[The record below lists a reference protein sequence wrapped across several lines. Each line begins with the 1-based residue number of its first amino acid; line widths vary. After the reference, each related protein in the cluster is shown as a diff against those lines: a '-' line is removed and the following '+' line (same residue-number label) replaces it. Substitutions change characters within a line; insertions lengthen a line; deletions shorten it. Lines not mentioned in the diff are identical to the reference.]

1 MSTPA
6 TTQTRAVGLL
16 AILAMLVY
24 PFLVADYPRALL
36 AEIYIFAIFAMSLDL
51 LLGFTGLMSLGHAA
65 FFGLGAYAV
74 AILGTLF
81 GVNAWLALAAGVA
94 VAAAGAAVIG
104 FFCVRTT
111 GIPFLML
118 TLAFSQLV
126 FSVALKW
133 RDVTG
138 GSDGMA
144 IAEKPALFGFELS
157 DSLAMYFVALVF
169 FLLSY
174 WGLRRLLNAPLGH
187 VFVGIREN
195 EPRMLAIGYPTR
207 AYKLLSFTIAGAF
220 AGLAG
225 GLYAIFNSFIS
236 PDAIYWTSS
245 GDILIMTM
253 LGGAGTLIGPAIGAG
268 VFLLMKNVVSSYSE
282 HWLAIIGIIFICC
295 VMFFPGGI
303 WGTLRQIRL
312 AEAQAM
318 SVLRTDHLCRSFGS
332 LVVTNDVNL
341 TVEAGERHVII
352 GPNGAGKTSLINQI
366 GGQLEPSSGRILVKD
381 TDITGWSPSRISRL
395 GVARTFQRNNLFQ
408 NLSVIENLRLAVQA
422 RRGGPLNFFTP
433 VGAPPRHDR
442 ARRAADAARA
452 SRRRRRAAR
461 PQPLLRRAAPA
472 RDRDRARRRARP
484 AAAGRADL
492 GHVAGRDRP
501 HDRPDR
507 EPAAHVLD
515 PDDRARHEGG
525 VLGRRPHH
533 RALLRRGARHRHAGR
548 HPGQRARA
556 RGLSRGGALML
567 DLENVNAYYGDS
579 HILHGVSL
587 AVKEGEVVCLLGR
600 NGAGKTTTILTIMG
614 YLKPRPGR
622 ILYRGRDI
630 AALPP
635 YAVARL
641 GFGFVPQER
650 GIFPSL
656 TVRENLTV
664 FARGTA
670 GGRWTLERILE
681 LFPSLRARE
690 RNLGFQ
696 LSGGEQQMLS
706 IARAL
711 MLNPSLLLLDE
722 PSEGLA
728 PMIVQDIVEVL
739 RNLKREGLAILLVEQ
754 NLRTALAVAD
764 RHHVMN
770 KGEIC
775 FTGSSGE
782 LEGNEFVLRNYL
794 SV

>member
-1 MSTPA
+1 
-6 TTQTRAVGLL
+6 
-16 AILAMLVY
+16 
-24 PFLVADYPRALL
+24 
-36 AEIYIFAIFAMSLDL
+36 
-51 LLGFTGLMSLGHAA
+51 
-65 FFGLGAYAV
+65 
-74 AILGTLF
+74 
-81 GVNAWLALAAGVA
+81 
-94 VAAAGAAVIG
+94 
-104 FFCVRTT
+104 
-111 GIPFLML
+111 
-118 TLAFSQLV
+118 
-126 FSVALKW
+126 
-133 RDVTG
+133 
-138 GSDGMA
+138 
-144 IAEKPALFGFELS
+144 
-157 DSLAMYFVALVF
+157 
-169 FLLSY
+169 
-174 WGLRRLLNAPLGH
+174 
-187 VFVGIREN
+187 
-195 EPRMLAIGYPTR
+195 
-207 AYKLLSFTIAGAF
+207 
-220 AGLAG
+220 
-225 GLYAIFNSFIS
+225 
-236 PDAIYWTSS
+236 
-245 GDILIMTM
+245 
-253 LGGAGTLIGPAIGAG
+253 
-268 VFLLMKNVVSSYSE
+268 
-282 HWLAIIGIIFICC
+282 
-295 VMFFPGGI
+295 
-303 WGTLRQIRL
+303 
-312 AEAQAM
+312 
-318 SVLRTDHLCRSFGS
+318 
-332 LVVTNDVNL
+332 
-341 TVEAGERHVII
+341 
-352 GPNGAGKTSLINQI
+352 
-366 GGQLEPSSGRILVKD
+366 
-381 TDITGWSPSRISRL
+381 
-395 GVARTFQRNNLFQ
+395 
-408 NLSVIENLRLAVQA
+408 
-422 RRGGPLNFFTP
+422 
-433 VGAPPRHDR
+433 
-442 ARRAADAARA
+442 
-452 SRRRRRAAR
+452 
-461 PQPLLRRAAPA
+461 
-472 RDRDRARRRARP
+472 
-484 AAAGRADL
+484 
-492 GHVAGRDRP
+492 
-501 HDRPDR
+501 
-507 EPAAHVLD
+507 
-515 PDDRARHEGG
+515 
-525 VLGRRPHH
+525 
-533 RALLRRGARHRHAGR
+533 
-548 HPGQRARA
+548 
-556 RGLSRGGALML
+556 ML

-622 ILYRGRDI
+622 ILFRGRDI

-775 FTGSSGE
+775 FTGTSGE